1 MSYKKVKTAGKMF
14 NADPVFLRNKTMST
28 MKKVSNIVG
37 SSYGPGGRNT
47 IIESELPNIPN
58 KNTKDGVTIFENLG
72 SDDSFEHL
80 IIEQARDAAS
90 RTASEAG
97 DGTTATTII
106 SEAMIRHLFNFCM
119 VHPKYS
125 PQKAMREINKAVKE
139 FVVPLIQKHSVHI
152 DEDNM
157 DLLRQVAT
165 ISANGDTE
173 MANAVMEAF
182 DKVGYSDQSHVT
194 IQELSGPSKFEVE
207 HVTGYPIPMGYE
219 ESCGKFWQTFI
230 TDKGNNTVLLDNPK
244 FLLFDGAVTDLTRFY
259 RIIDYFGS
267 RYAAGDTDFKN
278 MVLIAHGFSEN
289 VLLELS
295 FNMADGKSLN
305 IVPMRTPMNQILN
318 SQTEFLHDIAAFA
331 GAKVMGMEFNIQE
344 IFERMDKGEETAE
357 LELMKCFGTS
367 TMDKIEIQRF
377 RATLVGQPED
387 MNVEVRSD
395 DLKKRIK
402 GAANA
407 KEKEILEERIGM
419 LTSGIA
425 KLKVFGPS
433 NGELKEK
440 HDRCEDAVCAV
451 RAAVKYGVLPG
462 GCREWVNIVKALTDT
477 YGTVDV
483 EYDVIV
489 QAISNGT
496 LTEEQRVQRIDL
508 KPNVVAGVLVAS
520 FMEPLY
526 RLLENV
532 GLHNE
537 EIDSIFTQMYSDE
550 SVIYDAENHVTGKY
564 QDMGIYD
571 ATKAIEEAVKN
582 ATSIAT
588 VLGTLGGII
597 AFPRDHELERAESK
611 DMREYRQMIENPHAY
626 VNEADNRF

>member
-14 NADPVFLRNKTMST
+14 NSDPTFLRNKTLAT
-28 MKKVSNIVG
+28 MKKISQIVG
-37 SSYGPGGRNT
+37 SSYGVGGLVT
-47 IIESELPNIPN
+47 LIESELPNIPN
-58 KNTKDGVTIFENLG
+58 KMTKDGVTIFENLG

-139 FVVPLIQKHSVHI
+139 FVVPLIQKNSIHI
-152 DEDNM
+152 NENNM

-165 ISANGDTE
+165 VSANGDSD

-182 DKVGYSDQSHVT
+182 DKVGFSDSSHVT
-194 IQELSGPSKFEVE
+194 IQELSGPSGFEVD
-207 HVTGYPIPMGYE
+207 HITGYPIAAGYE
-219 ESCGKFWQTFI
+219 ESCGRFFQTFI

-278 MVLIAHGFSEN
+278 MVLVAHGFSEST
-289 VLLELS
+289 LLELS

-305 IVPMRTPMNQILN
+305 VVPMRTPMNQILN
-318 SQTEFLHDIAAFA
+318 SQTEFLHDIAAFT

-344 IFERMDKGEETAE
+344 IFERMDRGDADAE
-357 LELMKCFGTS
+357 LELIKCFGTS
-367 TMDKIEIQRF
+367 SMDRIEIQRF
-377 RATLVGQPED
+377 RATLVGQPEE

-425 KLKVFGPS
+425 KLKVFSPS
-433 NGELKEK
+433 SGELKER

-451 RAAVKYGVLPG
+451 RAAVKHGVLVG

-483 EYDVIV
+483 EYDVLV
-489 QAISNGT
+489 NAASNGT
-496 LTEEQRVQRIDL
+496 LTTEQLAQRKEL
-508 KPNVVAGVLVAS
+508 VPNVIAAVLVAS

-532 GLHNE
+532 GLHHE
-537 EIDSIFTQMYSDE
+537 EIDTIFTKMYEDE
-550 SVIYDAENHVTGKY
+550 NVIYDAENHILGRF
-564 QDMGIYD
+564 QDMSIYD

-611 DMREYRQMIENPHAY
+611 DMREYRQMIENPHMY
-626 VNEADNRF
+626 TNEANDRF